1 MYCVTEGLL
10 LAWNIQRSNKH
21 LVQYRCTLL
30 QGERV
35 ISGLFYLDGLAFIAD
50 VGKGECGVCG
60 YYDPVV
66 AVDVGDRAIGGIV
79 TGNDGDTNEREI
91 LAVGDRAGYCNG
103 GSTLCEATQKGEME
117 KQE

>member
-1 MYCVTEGLL
+1 MRKEINMTILKTLNLSKVYPGTE
-10 LAWNIQRSNKH
+10 
-21 LVQYRCTLL
+21 
-30 QGERV
+30 
-35 ISGLFYLDGLAFIAD
+35 
-50 VGKGECGVCG
+50 
-60 YYDPVV
+60 PVV